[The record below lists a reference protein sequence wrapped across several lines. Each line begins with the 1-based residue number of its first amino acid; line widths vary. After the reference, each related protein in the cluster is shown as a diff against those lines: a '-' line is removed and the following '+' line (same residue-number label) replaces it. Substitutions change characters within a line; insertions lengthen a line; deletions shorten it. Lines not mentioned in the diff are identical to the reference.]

1 MNNIH
6 STFRALV
13 PWKVRV
19 RLPAILSA
27 GAITGAVASFAPF
40 MLSIAA

>member
-1 MNNIH
+1 MSSINN
-6 STFRALV
+6 TFRALV

-27 GAITGAVASFAPF
+27 GAITAAAAGFAPF

>member
-1 MNNIH
+1 MSKINN
-6 STFRALV
+6 TFRALV
-13 PWKVRV
+13 PWRVRV

-40 MLSIAA
+40 MLTIAA

>member
-1 MNNIH
+1 MTKINN
-6 STFRALV
+6 TFRAIV
-13 PWKVRV
+13 PWSIRV
-19 RLPAILSA
+19 RLPALIQA

>member
-1 MNNIH
+1 MNKINK
-6 STFRALV
+6 TYTALI

-40 MLSIAA
+40 MLAIAA

>member
-1 MNNIH
+1 MSKIN
-6 STFRALV
+6 TAYTALV

-27 GAITGAVASFAPF
+27 GAITSAVASFAPL
-40 MLSIAA
+40 MLTIAA